1 MITIQTSRGKICIT
15 TSYFAKLIGDAA
27 SSCYGVAGMVSRGS
41 QKLLNV
47 FRRGDAPGKGIVV
60 RGNADSLIVELHIE
74 VMYGLNIN
82 AIAKS
87 IVHKVTYAVE
97 DATGIKVE
105 RVTVHIDGLKS

>member
-1 MITIQTSRGKICIT
+1 MININTSRGKIGIT

-27 SSCYGVAGMVSRGS
+27 SSCYGVAGMVSKGS
-41 QKLLNV
+41 QRLFAI
-47 FRRGDAPGKGIVV
+47 FRRTDAPSKGIVV
-60 RGNADSLIVELHIE
+60 RGTSDALFVELHIE

-97 DATGIKVE
+97 DATGIHVE
-105 RVTVHIDGLKS
+105 KVTVHIDGLKS

>member
-1 MITIQTSRGKICIT
+1 MITIKTSRGKIGIT

-27 SSCYGVAGMVSRGS
+27 SSCYGVAGMVSKGS
-41 QKLLNV
+41 QRL
-47 FRRGDAPGKGIVV
+47 FAIFSRTDAPNKGIVV
-60 RGNADSLIVELHIE
+60 HGTADALFVELHIE

-97 DATGIKVE
+97 DATGIRVE
-105 RVTVHIDGLKS
+105 KVTVHIDGLKT